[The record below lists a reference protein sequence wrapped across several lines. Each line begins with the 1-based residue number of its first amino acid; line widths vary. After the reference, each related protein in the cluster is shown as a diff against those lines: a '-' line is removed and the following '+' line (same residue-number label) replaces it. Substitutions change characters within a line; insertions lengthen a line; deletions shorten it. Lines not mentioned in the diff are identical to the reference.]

1 MRQTS
6 QGRGGRHLF
15 YSPTGPSNWLHQGLM
30 EEILD
35 RFCPQHKPSL
45 ITVSHIFVIK
55 TSNPIIKL
63 NFIEGKRLFFP
74 WHVTA
79 PPEGAAVWTLPFSPS
94 SSSHLLWF
102 WLLVGYRRK
111 GRNINDKSGVIWPL
125 GGGDP
130 LSGSLLHGAPLMT
143 QKVSPGNLQLQV
155 QLMAM
160 LSPPAGYIN
169 SRSWHLDFQRSG
181 LYVTIGI
188 PVGFLGKSASSW
200 LWLAPSCVGH
210 I

>member
-74 WHVTA
+74 
-79 PPEGAAVWTLPFSPS
+79 
-94 SSSHLLWF
+94 
-102 WLLVGYRRK
+102 
-111 GRNINDKSGVIWPL
+111 
-125 GGGDP
+125 
-130 LSGSLLHGAPLMT
+130 
-143 QKVSPGNLQLQV
+143 
-155 QLMAM
+155 
-160 LSPPAGYIN
+160 
-169 SRSWHLDFQRSG
+169 
-181 LYVTIGI
+181 
-188 PVGFLGKSASSW
+188 
-200 LWLAPSCVGH
+200 
-210 I
+210 